1 MDPADALADQCAK
14 TAANLTVPAL
24 LHRNATDLA
33 DLPALGTLDRDDTRT
48 WAQLHG
54 EVAELAGGL
63 ADIGLEPGGHML
75 IMMSSR
81 PEHWLVDLAAVHLGA
96 VPSTIYPTLST
107 DQMRYV
113 ALHSS
118 AQVLVLENAAALDR
132 WRPVLPNL
140 PHLRRIV
147 VVDATE
153 PDDLSPKT
161 VPLSQVRSV
170 GQAAHRADPAAF
182 ERRWRAIRPEQ
193 PVTLLYTSGTTGDPK
208 GVVLSHHNVI
218 YQAVALEANVF
229 VPDHAPSVA
238 YLPLAHIAER
248 FLGIY
253 NPIYRAGHVTICP
266 DPTQLVKALRTV
278 APFSF
283 FGVPR
288 IWEKMAAGVQ
298 AHLAAAE
305 PAVQAAFS
313 AASAVAL
320 QAYELRAA
328 GEAVPDDLA
337 AQLAQAEATVL
348 RPIQSTLGLQNM
360 VWAGSGAAPI
370 PVDVLRFLA
379 GLGVDVL
386 EVWGMTETTGTAT
399 INLPERFRTGSV
411 GRPHLGMQVRLADDG
426 EIFVRGPLVCSG
438 YLRADGSVEPVVD
451 ADGWLATGD
460 VGTIDD
466 DGFLTITDRKKEI
479 IITSSGKNISPA
491 HIEGLLRAH
500 PLIGQ
505 AVAIGDRRPYVTAL
519 IVLDEEVAPQWART
533 RGISD
538 AQLPHLASD
547 PLLLAEI
554 QAAVDAANARLARP
568 EQVKTFEVLPSSW
581 TPESG
586 ELTPTL
592 KLRRRV
598 IVDRYGDSID
608 GLYQAA
614 APVAEAP
621 TG

>member
-1 MDPADALADQCAK
+1 MDPADTLADRCAK

-24 LHRNATDLA
+24 LHRNATEFA
-33 DLPALGTLDRDDTRT
+33 NLPALTTLDRDDTRT
-48 WAQLHG
+48 WAELRD
-54 EVAELAGGL
+54 EVAELSGGL
-63 ADIGLEPGGHML
+63 AEIGLEPGGQML

-107 DQMRYV
+107 DQMRHL
-113 ALHSS
+113 ALHSR
-118 AQVLVLENAAALDR
+118 AQVLVLEGAAELDR
-132 WRPVLPNL
+132 WRSVLPDLPNL
-140 PHLRRIV
+140 RRV
-147 VVDATE
+147 VLVDEAGLGDTTS
-153 PDDLSPKT
+153 DA
-161 VPLSQVRSV
+161 VPLSHVRSV
-170 GQAAHRADPAAF
+170 GQAAHQADPAAF
-182 ERRWRAIRPEQ
+182 DRRWRAIRPEQ

-218 YQAVALEANVF
+218 YQAVALEANVS
-229 VPDHAPSVA
+229 VPDHSPSVA

-266 DPTQLVKALRTV
+266 DPTQLIKALRTV
-278 APFSF
+278 GPPSF

-298 AHLAAAE
+298 AHLATAE

-328 GEAVPDDLA
+328 GQAVPDELA
-337 AQLAQAEATVL
+337 ARLAQAEATVL
-348 RPIQSTLGLQNM
+348 RPLQSTLGLQNM
-360 VWAGSGAAPI
+360 LWAGSGAAPI

-399 INLPERFRTGSV
+399 INLPEGFRTGTV

-426 EIFVRGPLVCSG
+426 EVLVRGPLVCSG
-438 YLRADGSVEPVVD
+438 YLRGDGSVEPIVD

-466 DGFLTITDRKKEI
+466 DGYLTITDRKKEL

-519 IVLDEEVAPQWART
+519 IVLDDEVAPQWARSH
-533 RGISD
+533 GISD
-538 AQLPHLASD
+538 AQLPGLASD

-581 TPESG
+581 TPASG

-598 IVDRYGDSID
+598 IVDRYGESID
-608 GLYQAA
+608 ALYRATDPA
-614 APVAEAP
+614 VESV